1 MCLSHP
7 LSITFYLTSFTKTR
21 PTPDFKR
28 LTNLEMRSKHPGIG
42 ANSKSSLRAFGQR
55 SFSTLGRLRG
65 LSRLSAWSF
74 FVSHL
79 WHWRLAP
86 IRQMT
91 RHPQEPGWV
100 SLPTTSSWW
109 VLVCQDVCHG
119 QNMIYGFYMI
129 SMGSGLP
136 HDEYVTPL
144 LYTGGWSSPFVGKNV
159 WTMAYVCTC
168 VPILWA
174 QPRFIES
181 IPASFFKTTRQVVV
195 NFNLRFVKSSL
206 SASIFTTTPQLQQ
219 WISSIPKEV
228 WFCA

>member
-21 PTPDFKR
+21 PTSYFSR

-42 ANSKSSLRAFGQR
+42 ANSKSSLRLAASARFQLWDDSGGWA
-55 SFSTLGRLRG
+55 S
-65 LSRLSAWSF
+65 LSATSGIGAWLPSGKW
-74 FVSHL
+74 L
-79 WHWRLAP
+79 GIPKNLA
-86 IRQMT
+86 
-91 RHPQEPGWV
+91 E
-100 SLPTTSSWW
+100 SLPTTSQCVKMCAMVKTW
-109 VLVCQDVCHG
+109 
-119 QNMIYGFYMI
+119 YMV

-136 HDEYVTPL
+136 HDEYFTPL
-144 LYTGGWSSPFVGKNV
+144 LYNGGWSSPFMGKNV
-159 WTMAYVCTC
+159 WTMAYVSTC

-181 IPASFFKTTRQVVV
+181 IPTSFFKTTRQVVV

-228 WFCA
+228 